1 LHVGL
6 IWRSPKIRLIAR
18 TPSKNKYWTGRA
30 TYLKRENLVLNHE
43 WRTKGKSKYQDVEH
57 TYLKRENSAVNHK
70 ENSKAQLCTCK
81 LKTNFL

>member
-1 LHVGL
+1 LEK
-6 IWRSPKIRLIAR
+6 P
-18 TPSKNKYWTGRA
+18 KNKIDCKNTKYWIGRA

-70 ENSKAQLCTCK
+70 ENS
-81 LKTNFL
+81 